1 MQAETKKVII
11 ANISGFYGDRLSA
24 AKEMVEGGPVDYLTG
39 DYLAE
44 LTMAILY
51 KAQAKR
57 PELGYARTF
66 LRQME
71 GVMGTCLDRGIKVVV
86 NAGGLNPSGLA
97 AALKEVAKTLQ
108 IHPKIAYIEGDNLM
122 PRLVQ
127 LQKKGV
133 PLKHLEKNITL
144 AQNGMPPLSANA
156 YLGCWGIVAALK
168 KGADIVVTGRVADAS
183 VVMGPAAYHFGW
195 KKDNWDALAGVA
207 VAGHIIECSGQA
219 VGGNYSHFQEI
230 PSFKNMGFPIAEIF
244 EDGSSAITKHPNT
257 GGLISVGTVTA
268 QLLYEVNAP
277 AYITPDVVAHID
289 TLNIQQQAKDRV
301 HISGTKGSPATT
313 TAKVTVN
320 CMGGFQNSMT
330 LHIAGLDIDEKVA
343 IFKRSF
349 LEAVGGE
356 KTFDRLNFQYLKSH
370 KIDPTHNEEAF
381 AHLRI
386 NVADRDPKKAGKLFT
401 SKLIEMAL
409 CTIPGFCMSQ
419 APSPA
424 SPRIVHFPAL
434 IDKKHLVQ
442 TVDVEGEII
451 KIKEVMPKEAG
462 KKVRKIKPK
471 YMYSFEEQASVKTYL
486 GRLYAARSGDK
497 GGNANLGVWGKTPAS
512 YVFLKGFLTVK
523 KLKELLP
530 DTAPYKIVRYDYPNL
545 LGLNFY
551 LIGFLGEG
559 VAATTKMDGQAK
571 TLGEYLRA
579 KIIEVPESLVGL

>member
-1 MQAETKKVII
+1 MQNEKNKVII
-11 ANISGFYGDRLSA
+11 ANMSGFYGDRLSA
-24 AKEMVEGGPVDYLTG
+24 AKEMVEGGPIDFLTG

-51 KAQAKR
+51 KAQARR

-66 LRQME
+66 LKQME
-71 GVMGTCLDRGIKVVV
+71 GIMGTCLDKGIKVVV

-108 IHPKIAYIEGDNLM
+108 IHPKIAYVEGDNLM
-122 PRLVQ
+122 PRLAD

-133 PLKHLEKNITL
+133 RINHLEKNITL
-144 AQNGMPPLSANA
+144 SQYGLPPVSANA

-168 KGADIVVTGRVADAS
+168 DGADIVVTGRVADAS
-183 VVMGPAAYHFGW
+183 IVMGPAAYHFGW
-195 KKDNWDALAGVA
+195 KRNNWDELAGVA
-207 VAGHIIECSGQA
+207 IAGHIIECSGQA
-219 VGGNYSHFQEI
+219 VGGNYSNFEEV
-230 PSFKNMGFPIAEIF
+230 PTFKNMGFPIAEVF
-244 EDGSSAITKHPNT
+244 EDGSSIITKHPNT

-289 TLNIQQQAKDRV
+289 TLKIEQAAKDRV
-301 HISGTKGSPATT
+301 SITGTKGTPATT
-313 TAKVTVN
+313 SAKVTVN

-343 IFKRSF
+343 IFKQSF

-356 KTFDRLNFQYLKSH
+356 KAFDKLQFQYLKSH

-381 AHLRI
+381 AHLKI
-386 NVADRDPKKAGKLFT
+386 NVVDKDPKKAGKMFT
-401 SKLIEMAL
+401 GAIVEMAL
-409 CTIPGFCMSQ
+409 CMIPGFCMSQ
-419 APSPA
+419 SPSPA
-424 SPRIVHFPAL
+424 SPRIVNFPAL
-434 IDKKHLVQ
+434 IDKKHLLQ
-442 TVDVEGEII
+442 RVDIDGN
-451 KIKEVMPKEAG
+451 KIEVKEVIPKG
-462 KKVRKIKPK
+462 KTLTIKKSKPK
-471 YMYSFEEQASVKTYL
+471 YKHTFNTKKTKKIFL
-486 GRLYAARSGDK
+486 GRLFAARSGDK
-497 GGNANLGVWGKTPAS
+497 GGNANLGIWGKTPAS
-512 YVFLKGFLTVK
+512 YVFLKEFLTVK

-530 DTAPYKIVRYDYPNL
+530 DTAAFKIVRYDFPNL

-551 LIGFLGEG
+551 LVGFLGDG

-579 KIIEVPESLVGL
+579 KIIEVPAELIKS